1 MLHRIGRELVHEE
14 PQRKRRVRLRRNYPR
29 ERTFRFEVAWARH
42 VTSTRS
48 QQKVPSRSLRPMEC
62 IAPK

>member
-29 ERTFRFEVAWARH
+29 ERTFRCEVAWARH

-48 QQKVPSRSLRPMEC
+48 QTEGAVPDLKPMEC
-62 IAPK
+62 IALK